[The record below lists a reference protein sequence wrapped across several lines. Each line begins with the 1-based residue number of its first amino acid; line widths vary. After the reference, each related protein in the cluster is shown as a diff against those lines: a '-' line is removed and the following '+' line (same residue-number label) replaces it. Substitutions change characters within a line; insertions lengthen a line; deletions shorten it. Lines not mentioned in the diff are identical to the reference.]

1 MKNNFFHKIKNSVK
15 NRSMLTKNFFRLLAF
30 VFVVIFGFSVYTF
43 SVTKSKINGEYLQ
56 TAKNDV
62 QKISVVTDTGLSELF
77 SVAPQLA
84 AGDNYKIIMTSDNAQ
99 ELFYDKIGIAIKEK
113 IDAYPIL
120 YSYVHSIDIYFEQSD
135 WFYSTFGYSS
145 DVRPSWLNDYKT
157 MGKEK
162 SKIVFGKASSGYPYL
177 ITYIYK
183 LNYAGCDSAVAV
195 TLNVRDLSSVINRGI
210 VSNQQ
215 AYIISDNKIIY
226 EKNISEYMADV
237 SEREILKQI
246 AEENENPLIFKFSDK
261 YYSFASFKSGQFDW
275 DYWCITE
282 LKDYN
287 DKMSLQKYM
296 FQLILIFAI
305 ISSVL
310 VTFFFSLSI
319 YKPVR
324 ALVNFVDN
332 TEETP
337 ELSNLDGEEVK
348 YIAEKIRNMLEQS
361 GKLKNELDTQIK
373 ALKET
378 EITALK
384 MQINPHFLFNTL
396 NLINLHLSD
405 KYGFDYSGNNM
416 ISSLSAVLR
425 YTFATETNTVPV
437 EKEIKNL
444 GSYTEILKERYSGRF
459 EISYEIPPE
468 INGCKIPVMTF
479 QPIIENSVY
488 HGFKKSTENKIVS
501 VKISGFIK
509 DETLYFVISDNGCGI
524 EEGKLKELN
533 ESLKSPSELK
543 SAHIG
548 LYNVNRRIK
557 LIYGENYGINITSK
571 EGKGTVIILTF
582 PKQ

>member
-1 MKNNFFHKIKNSVK
+1 MKNDFFHKIRNSVK
-15 NRSMLTKNFFRLLAF
+15 SRSMLTKYFFRLLAF
-30 VFVVIFGFSVYTF
+30 VFVVIFGFSIYTF
-43 SVTKSKINGEYLQ
+43 YVSKSKIDGEYLQ

-62 QKISVVTDTGLSELF
+62 QKISVVTDTGLSEIF

-84 AGDNYKIIMTSDNAQ
+84 AGDNYKIITTSNDAQ
-99 ELFYDKIGIAIKEK
+99 AQFFEKRGIAIKEK

-135 WFYSTFGYSS
+135 WLYSTFQYQSN
-145 DVRPSWLNDYKT
+145 VRPEWLNEYKS

-162 SKIVFGKASSGYPYL
+162 TKIVFGKSLSGYPFF

-183 LNYAGCDSAVAV
+183 VNYAGCNSAVAV

-226 EKNISEYMADV
+226 EKNISEYMEDI
-237 SEREILKQI
+237 SGHKLLKQM
-246 AEENENPLIFKFSDK
+246 AQEHENPFIFKLSDK
-261 YYSFASFKSGQFDW
+261 YYSFASLKSGQYDW

-296 FQLILIFAI
+296 LRLILIFALF
-305 ISSVL
+305 SSVL
-310 VTFFFSLSI
+310 VTFFFSMSV

-324 ALVNFVDN
+324 ALVDFVDN
-332 TEETP
+332 TEKIP
-337 ELSNLDGEEVK
+337 ELSNLDGEEVR

-361 GKLKNELDTQIK
+361 GKLKDELDTQIK

-416 ISSLSAVLR
+416 ISSLSSVLR
-425 YTFATETNTVPV
+425 YTFSTETNTVPV

-459 EISYEIPPE
+459 EISYDIPAE
-468 INGCKIPVMTF
+468 INDCKIPVMTF

-488 HGFKKSTENKIVS
+488 HGFKKNAENKIVS

-509 DETLYFVISDNGCGI
+509 NETLYFVIADNGCGI
-524 EEGKLKELN
+524 EKNKLTELN
-533 ESLKSPSELK
+533 ESLKNPSRLH

-557 LIYGENYGINITSK
+557 LIFGENYGINITSK

-582 PKQ
+582 PNR

>member
-84 AGDNYKIIMTSDNAQ
+84 AGDNYKIIMTSNDAQ
-99 ELFYDKIGIAIKEK
+99 AQFFEKRGIAIKEK

-135 WFYSTFGYSS
+135 WLYSTFQYQSN
-145 DVRPSWLNDYKT
+145 VRPEWLNEYKS

-162 SKIVFGKASSGYPYL
+162 TKIVFGKSLSGYPFF

-183 LNYAGCDSAVAV
+183 VNYAGCNSAVAV

-226 EKNISEYMADV
+226 EKNISEYMEDI
-237 SEREILKQI
+237 SGHKLLKQM
-246 AEENENPLIFKFSDK
+246 AQEHENPFIFKLSDK
-261 YYSFASFKSGQFDW
+261 YYSFASLKSGQYDW

-296 FQLILIFAI
+296 LRLILIFALF
-305 ISSVL
+305 SSVL
-310 VTFFFSLSI
+310 VTFFFSMSV

-324 ALVNFVDN
+324 ALVDFVDN
-332 TEETP
+332 TEKIP
-337 ELSNLDGEEVK
+337 ELSNLDGEEVR

-361 GKLKNELDTQIK
+361 GKLKDELDTQIK
-373 ALKET
+373 ALTET

-416 ISSLSAVLR
+416 ISSLSSVLR
-425 YTFATETNTVPV
+425 YTFSTETNTVPV

-459 EISYEIPPE
+459 EISYDIPAE
-468 INGCKIPVMTF
+468 INDCKIPVMTF

-488 HGFKKSTENKIVS
+488 HGFKKNAENKIVS

-509 DETLYFVISDNGCGI
+509 NETLYFVIADNGCGI
-524 EEGKLKELN
+524 EKNKLTELN
-533 ESLKSPSELK
+533 ESLKNPSRLH

-557 LIYGENYGINITSK
+557 LIFGENYGINITSK